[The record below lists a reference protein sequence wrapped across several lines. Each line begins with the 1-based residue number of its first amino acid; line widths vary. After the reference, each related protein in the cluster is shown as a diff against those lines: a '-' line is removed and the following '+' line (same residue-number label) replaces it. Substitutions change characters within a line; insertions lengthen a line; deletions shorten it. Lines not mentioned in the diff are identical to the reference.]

1 MQQITFI
8 KRASELEL
16 DVDSVSNK
24 LLDNLYNNLQQQ
36 TNKIEAELRRPIDKN
51 IDLAF
56 KNFNYAIKKLLRP
69 LKSYD
74 IN

>member
-36 TNKIEAELRRPIDKN
+36 TNKIEAKLRRPIDKN

-56 KNFNYAIKKLLRP
+56 NNLNYVIKKLLRP